1 MPLLRGVGV
10 IGCSPLMR
18 LVQWRRPPCYDDGM
32 SAPQATEVLP
42 GRPGRTPITRLAT
55 IFRVTVSLDKLGIP
69 QQLALPIAI
78 VFIGLVALAVWLL
91 FRFGTG
97 RVAGSILA
105 RRTSDSGDPL
115 AVLTQVELER
125 RVRTLERLVI
135 RSVGVAIGV
144 VAVLMAL
151 GELGLDTGPAI
162 ASLGVV
168 GIAVGFGAQ
177 SLIKDWLAGIF
188 VVLENQYNDGDVV
201 RIAGVSGVV
210 EDFSLRRTTLRDLD
224 GTVHTV
230 PNGQIVVA
238 SNLTRTWARVNLD
251 IPVVHGTDIDAAT
264 TAINEV
270 GAQLVDDPEWGPRLL
285 EAPRVVRVNALDD
298 LGITL
303 KVLGQVRAAEQ
314 WSVAGELRKR
324 ILAAFAGRGIRMPT
338 TQRIV
343 VGGPDAAVP
352 PPDSDRASGGQ

>member
-1 MPLLRGVGV
+1 MTG
-10 IGCSPLMR
+10 
-18 LVQWRRPPCYDDGM
+18 
-32 SAPQATEVLP
+32 
-42 GRPGRTPITRLAT
+42 
-55 IFRVTVSLDKLGIP
+55 SLDRLGIP
-69 QQLALPIAI
+69 QQLALPITIA
-78 VFIGLVALAVWLL
+78 FIGLVGLAVWLL
-91 FRFGTG
+91 FRLGAD
-97 RVAGSILA
+97 RVARGILA
-105 RRTSDSGDPL
+105 RRTSDTGDPL

-125 RVRTLERLVI
+125 RVSTLQRLAT

-144 VAVLMAL
+144 VAMLMAL
-151 GELGLDTGPAI
+151 DELGLDTGPAI

-168 GIAVGFGAQ
+168 GIAVGLGAQ

-251 IPVVHGTDIDAAT
+251 VAVAHGTDIDEAT
-264 TAINEV
+264 TVINDV
-270 GAQLVDDPEWGPRLL
+270 GRQLVEDPEWGPRLL
-285 EAPRVVRVNALDD
+285 EAPSVVRVNALDD
-298 LGITL
+298 VGVTL

-324 ILAAFAGRGIRMPT
+324 ILAAFAGRGIRIPT
-338 TQRIV
+338 SQRIV
-343 VGGPDAAVP
+343 LSGPDTVATP
-352 PPDSDRASGGQ
+352 PESDPTRGAP